1 MVGDVAA
8 LQASEGSNLEPQRLS
23 FDQLVERAGRLI
35 RHGQR
40 HLLGITGTPGAGK
53 STLCAALMD
62 ALGDAAVLVGMDGFH
77 LANQELMRLG
87 RRDRKGAPDTFDVDG
102 YVALLTRL
110 QRQRTPTIYTP
121 VFNRG
126 IEEPIGSAIPV
137 FRETPL
143 VVTEGNY
150 LLLDRFGW
158 ETVRPLLDEVWFLDI
173 DPELRS
179 NRLVLRR
186 QSFGHSLADAQ
197 QWVRDVDTRNAEVID
212 ATRGRADLLVY
223 LTTTL
228 GSPAG
233 STLGTASSIGE
244 RPEHGALK

>member
-1 MVGDVAA
+1 LQA
-8 LQASEGSNLEPQRLS
+8 LQVSNLEPQRLS
-23 FDQLVERAGRLI
+23 FDQLVERARTLI
-35 RHGQR
+35 RTGQR

-53 STLCAALMD
+53 STLSAALMD
-62 ALGDAAVLVGMDGFH
+62 ALRDAAVLVGMDGFH
-77 LANQELMRLG
+77 LANQELTRLG

-110 QRQRTPTIYTP
+110 QQQRTPTIYAP
-121 VFNRG
+121 IFNRG

-137 FRETPL
+137 VRETPL

-150 LLLDRFGW
+150 LLLNRFGW
-158 ETVRPLLDEVWFLDI
+158 QAVRPLLDEVWFLDI
-173 DPELRS
+173 DPEVRS

-186 QSFGHSLADAQ
+186 QSFGHSVVDAQ

-212 ATRGRADLLVY
+212 TTRGRADLLVH

-228 GSPAG
+228 GSAAG
-233 STLGTASSIGE
+233 SAPGTASSIGE
-244 RPEHGALK
+244 RPEHGVVE

>member
-1 MVGDVAA
+1 MIGDVAA
-8 LQASEGSNLEPQRLS
+8 LQASQGSNLEPRRLS
-23 FDQLVERAGRLI
+23 FNQLVERARTLI
-35 RHGQR
+35 RPGQR

-77 LANQELMRLG
+77 LANQELTRLG

-110 QRQRTPTIYTP
+110 RRQHAPTIYAP

-126 IEEPIGSAIPV
+126 IEESIGSAIPV
-137 FRETPL
+137 LHETPL

-150 LLLDRFGW
+150 LLLDRSGW
-158 ETVRPLLDEVWFLDI
+158 QAVRPLLDEVWFLDI

-186 QSFGHSLADAQ
+186 QGFGHSAADAR

-212 ATRGRADLLVY
+212 ATRGRADLLVH

-233 STLGTASSIGE
+233 STFGTASSIGE
-244 RPEHGALK
+244 RPEHGTVE